1 MRPEGTEPANEEELR
16 RLRLLEGED
25 PEAIAWLAAHLGVR
39 TYEAGEQVLSKGEA
53 VHHFVILLEGEVHIS
68 RPEDVQGSIMIR
80 QQGQP
85 MGVLPFSRL
94 QVSPGN
100 AVAAVRTRLA
110 AMHREH
116 LRELVYRAPLLAQRL
131 VQEMTDR
138 TREFTQ
144 LNERGSKML
153 ALGKLAAGLSHELN
167 NPASAALRASARL
180 QEALLERRQMVVREA
195 ALAAIAQ
202 LDAAAQCGVQLDAMD
217 RADREAEFEHWLS
230 ERGVPDRYAV
240 DLVDAGLTP
249 DALAG
254 IAPELLGCVLPVVVR
269 DHEILCLAE
278 ELKDTSRRIA
288 DLVDALKSYSY
299 MDQTPVTEV
308 DVERGLELTL
318 RMYGYRL
325 GPAIEVRRQY
335 HGDLPRLRANGGELN
350 QVWGNLLENALDA
363 LDSSAGPKLLA
374 IRTCHEVHGILVE
387 IEDNG
392 AGIAPELQGR
402 VFEPFFTTKPV
413 GEGTGLGLDIVQ
425 RIVRAHK
432 GSVRLESKPG
442 RTVFQV
448 RLPV

>member
-1 MRPEGTEPANEEELR
+1 MRPEGTEPVNVGELR
-16 RLRLLEGED
+16 QLALLADEE
-25 PEAIAWLAAHLGVR
+25 PEAIEWLAEHFGVR
-39 TYEAGEQVLSKGEA
+39 RYDVGDAVLVKGDA
-53 VHHFVILLEGEVHIS
+53 VQSFVIVLEGEVHIT
-68 RPEDVQGSIMIR
+68 RPEDVQGSVMIR
-80 QQGQP
+80 QQGQA

-94 QVSPGN
+94 RVSPGN
-100 AVAAVRTRLA
+100 AVAVGPTRLA
-110 AMHREH
+110 VMDREH

-180 QEALLERRQMVVREA
+180 QEVLLERRRVVVPEA
-195 ALAAIAQ
+195 ALALIGA
-202 LDAAAQCGVQLDAMD
+202 LDSAAQCGVTLDALD
-217 RADREAEFEHWLS
+217 RADREAEVEQWLN
-230 ERGVPDRYAV
+230 ERGLPERYAV
-240 DLVDAGLTP
+240 ELVDAGLTP
-249 DALAG
+249 AAF
-254 IAPELLGCVLPVVVR
+254 AATPPEMLGCVVPVLVM
-269 DHEILCLAE
+269 DYEILCLAE
-278 ELKDTSRRIA
+278 ELKETSRRIA

-299 MDQTPVTEV
+299 MDQTPVTDV
-308 DVERGLELTL
+308 DIERGLELTL

-325 GPAIEVRRQY
+325 GPGIEVRRHYQD
-335 HGDLPRLRANGGELN
+335 GLPRLRANGGELN
-350 QVWGNLLENALDA
+350 QVWGNLIDNALDA
-363 LDSSAGPKLLA
+363 LDAVAGPKLLA
-374 IRTCHEVHGILVE
+374 IRTCREVRGILVE